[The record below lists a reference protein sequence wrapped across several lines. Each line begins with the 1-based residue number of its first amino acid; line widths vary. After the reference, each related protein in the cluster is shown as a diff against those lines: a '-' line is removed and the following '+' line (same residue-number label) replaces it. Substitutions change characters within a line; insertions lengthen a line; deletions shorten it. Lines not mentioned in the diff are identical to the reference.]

1 MKKAI
6 SYVLSFVL
14 VLMLLSL
21 CLLAIVKST
30 ILDEKYMISKL
41 EEANYYERMNGEI
54 IEQFKNYTIQSGLS
68 DEVLEN
74 LFTEDKLKQDINNVI
89 DSIYTGKELEIS
101 TSEIR
106 ENLKENILAEVEKEG
121 KTVDFEDEAMEEYL
135 KAIESAYES
144 QVSYSTSTINSIG
157 STFEKVISLAQTAQI
172 IVIVVTIVIAV
183 LIIILNIKQ
192 IFGLNYLAISS
203 MATGLFILIAKF
215 LLGQSTDLKNIM
227 LINQAT
233 SHVIQLV
240 IEDLL
245 AKVTIAGVVLLIIGL
260 IFSIIYNLQN
270 KKYFEK
276 NWIKKLKCE
285 YKNLWYSH
293 LFDI

>member
-21 CLLAIVKST
+21 CLLAILKST
-30 ILDEKYMISKL
+30 ILDEKYMTSKL

-54 IEQFKNYTIQSGLS
+54 VEQFKNYTIQSGLS

-74 LFTEDKLKQDINNVI
+74 LFTEDNLKQDINNVI

-203 MATGLFILIAKF
+203 MASGLFILIAKF

-233 SHVIQLV
+233 SHVIQLI

-260 IFSIIYNLQN
+260 IFSIIYNLLN

-276 NWIKKLKCE
+276 TE
-285 YKNLWYSH
+285 
-293 LFDI
+293 

>member
-157 STFEKVISLAQTAQI
+157 STFEKVISLAKTAQI

-203 MATGLFILIAKF
+203 MATGLFVLIAKF

-260 IFSIIYNLQN
+260 IFSIIYNLLN

-276 NWIKKLKCE
+276 TE
-285 YKNLWYSH
+285 
-293 LFDI
+293 

>member
-1 MKKAI
+1 MKKVI
-6 SYVLSFVL
+6 SYILSFIL

-21 CLLAIVKST
+21 CLLAILKST
-30 ILDEKYMISKL
+30 ILNEEYLISKL

-68 DEVLEN
+68 DDVLEN

-89 DSIYTGKELEIS
+89 NSIYTGEALEIS

-121 KTVDFEDEAMEEYL
+121 KTVDFEDEAMVEYL

-157 STFEKVISLAQTAQI
+157 STFEKVIKLAQTAQI
-172 IVIVVTIVIAV
+172 VVIVITIVIAV

-203 MATGLFILIAKF
+203 MASGLFILLAKL
-215 LLGQSTDLKNIM
+215 LLGQATDLKNIM

-240 IEDLL
+240 IQDLL
-245 AKVTIAGVVLLIIGL
+245 AKVTIAGAVLLIIGI
-260 IFSIIYNLQN
+260 IFSVIYNLFY
-270 KKYFEK
+270 KKFF
-276 NWIKKLKCE
+276 KKAE
-285 YKNLWYSH
+285 
-293 LFDI
+293 

>member
-1 MKKAI
+1 MKGKDKMKKAI

-41 EEANYYERMNGEI
+41 EDANYYERMNGEI

-203 MATGLFILIAKF
+203 MASGLFILIAKF

-260 IFSIIYNLQN
+260 IFSIIYNLLN

-276 NWIKKLKCE
+276 TE
-285 YKNLWYSH
+285 
-293 LFDI
+293 

>member
-106 ENLKENILAEVEKEG
+106 ENLKENILAEVEKED
-121 KTVDFEDEAMEEYL
+121 KTVDFEDEAMKEYL

-157 STFEKVISLAQTAQI
+157 STFEKVISLAQIVQI

-203 MATGLFILIAKF
+203 MASGLFILIAKF

-260 IFSIIYNLQN
+260 IFSIIYNLLN

-276 NWIKKLKCE
+276 NE
-285 YKNLWYSH
+285 
-293 LFDI
+293 

>member
-41 EEANYYERMNGEI
+41 EDANYYERMNGEI

-157 STFEKVISLAQTAQI
+157 STFEKVISLAKTAQI

-203 MATGLFILIAKF
+203 MASGLFILIAKF

-245 AKVTIAGVVLLIIGL
+245 AKVTIAGVVLLIIGFT
-260 IFSIIYNLQN
+260 FSIIYNLLN

-276 NWIKKLKCE
+276 TE
-285 YKNLWYSH
+285 
-293 LFDI
+293 

>member
-14 VLMLLSL
+14 VLMLLAL

-203 MATGLFILIAKF
+203 MASGLFILIAKF

-260 IFSIIYNLQN
+260 IFSIIYNLLN

-276 NWIKKLKCE
+276 N
-285 YKNLWYSH
+285 
-293 LFDI
+293 

>member
-1 MKKAI
+1 MKGKDKMKKAI

-203 MATGLFILIAKF
+203 MASGLFILIAKF

-240 IEDLL
+240 IEDFL

-260 IFSIIYNLQN
+260 IFSIIYNLLN
-270 KKYFEK
+270 KKIF
-276 NWIKKLKCE
+276 
-285 YKNLWYSH
+285 
-293 LFDI
+293 

>member
-14 VLMLLSL
+14 VLMLLAL

-157 STFEKVISLAQTAQI
+157 STFEKVIKLAQIAQI
-172 IVIVVTIVIAV
+172 VVIVITIVIAV

-203 MATGLFILIAKF
+203 MASGLFILLAKL
-215 LLGQSTDLKNIM
+215 LLGQATDLKNIM

-240 IEDLL
+240 IQDLL
-245 AKVTIAGVVLLIIGL
+245 AKVTIAGAVLLIIGI
-260 IFSIIYNLQN
+260 IFSVIYNLFY
-270 KKYFEK
+270 KKFF
-276 NWIKKLKCE
+276 KKAE
-285 YKNLWYSH
+285 
-293 LFDI
+293 

>member
-41 EEANYYERMNGEI
+41 EDANYYERMNGEI

-157 STFEKVISLAQTAQI
+157 STFEKVISLAKTAQI

-245 AKVTIAGVVLLIIGL
+245 AKVTIAGVVLLIIGF
-260 IFSIIYNLQN
+260 IFSIIYNLLN

-276 NWIKKLKCE
+276 TE
-285 YKNLWYSH
+285 
-293 LFDI
+293 

>member
-6 SYVLSFVL
+6 SYIFSFVL
-14 VLMLLSL
+14 VLMLLFL

-68 DEVLEN
+68 DGVLEN

-89 DSIYTGKELEIS
+89 DSIYTGKELEIN

-157 STFEKVISLAQTAQI
+157 STFEKVIKLAQTAQMVV
-172 IVIVVTIVIAV
+172 IVITIVIAV

-260 IFSIIYNLQN
+260 IFSIIYNLLN

-276 NWIKKLKCE
+276 TE
-285 YKNLWYSH
+285 
-293 LFDI
+293 

>member
-14 VLMLLSL
+14 VLMLLAL

-121 KTVDFEDEAMEEYL
+121 KTVDFEDEAMVEYL

-157 STFEKVISLAQTAQI
+157 STFEKIISLAKTAQTI
-172 IVIVVTIVIAV
+172 LVTVIVVVAILLIA
-183 LIIILNIKQ
+183 INIKV
-192 IFGLNYLAISS
+192 IFGLNYIAISG
-203 MATGLFILIAKF
+203 MASGLFILVSRIM
-215 LLGQSTDLKNIM
+215 LEHSTDLKNIM
-227 LINQAT
+227 VINQAT
-233 SHVIQLV
+233 SNVIQL
-240 IEDLL
+240 IIND
-245 AKVTIAGVVLLIIGL
+245 VLTKITIIGVIL
-260 IFSIIYNLQN
+260 LVIGLVFSVIYNLLH
-270 KKYFEK
+270 KKYYDETEK
-276 NWIKKLKCE
+276 
-285 YKNLWYSH
+285 
-293 LFDI
+293 

>member
-41 EEANYYERMNGEI
+41 EDANYYERMNGEI

-157 STFEKVISLAQTAQI
+157 STFEKVISLAKTAQI

-260 IFSIIYNLQN
+260 IFSIIYNLLN

-276 NWIKKLKCE
+276 TE
-285 YKNLWYSH
+285 
-293 LFDI
+293 

>member
-1 MKKAI
+1 MKKVI
-6 SYVLSFVL
+6 SYILSFIL

-21 CLLAIVKST
+21 CLLAILKST
-30 ILDEKYMISKL
+30 ILNEEYLISKL

-68 DEVLEN
+68 DGVLEN

-89 DSIYTGKELEIS
+89 DSIYTGKELEIN

-121 KTVDFEDEAMEEYL
+121 KIVDFEDEAMEEYL

-157 STFEKVISLAQTAQI
+157 STFEKIISLAHTAQI

-183 LIIILNIKQ
+183 LIIVLNIKQ

-203 MATGLFILIAKF
+203 MASGLFILLAKF

-245 AKVTIAGVVLLIIGL
+245 TKVTIAGVVLLIIGL
-260 IFSIIYNLQN
+260 VFSIIYNMLY
-270 KKYFEK
+270 KKYF
-276 NWIKKLKCE
+276 KKSEQKS
-285 YKNLWYSH
+285 K
-293 LFDI
+293 

>member
-1 MKKAI
+1 MKGKDKMKKAI

-41 EEANYYERMNGEI
+41 EDANYYERMNGEI
-54 IEQFKNYTIQSGLS
+54 IEQFKNYTVQSGLS

-203 MATGLFILIAKF
+203 MASGLFILIAKF

-240 IEDLL
+240 IEDFL

-260 IFSIIYNLQN
+260 IFSIIYNLLN

-276 NWIKKLKCE
+276 TE
-285 YKNLWYSH
+285 
-293 LFDI
+293 

>member
-203 MATGLFILIAKF
+203 MASGLFILIAKF

-240 IEDLL
+240 IEDFL

-276 NWIKKLKCE
+276 N
-285 YKNLWYSH
+285 
-293 LFDI
+293 

>member
-1 MKKAI
+1 MKGKDKMKKAI

-14 VLMLLSL
+14 VLMLLAL

-135 KAIESAYES
+135 KAIELAYES
-144 QVSYSTSTINSIG
+144 QVSYSTNTINSIG

-203 MATGLFILIAKF
+203 MASGLFILIAKF

-240 IEDLL
+240 IEDFL

-260 IFSIIYNLQN
+260 IFSIIYNLLN

-276 NWIKKLKCE
+276 TE
-285 YKNLWYSH
+285 
-293 LFDI
+293 

>member
-106 ENLKENILAEVEKEG
+106 ENLKENILTEVEKEG

-203 MATGLFILIAKF
+203 MASGLFILIAKF

-276 NWIKKLKCE
+276 N
-285 YKNLWYSH
+285 
-293 LFDI
+293 

>member
-41 EEANYYERMNGEI
+41 EDANYYERMNGEI

-144 QVSYSTSTINSIG
+144 QVSYSTNTINSIG

-172 IVIVVTIVIAV
+172 IVIAVTIVIAV

-203 MATGLFILIAKF
+203 MASGLFILIAKF

-260 IFSIIYNLQN
+260 IFSIIYNLLN

-276 NWIKKLKCE
+276 TE
-285 YKNLWYSH
+285 
-293 LFDI
+293 

>member
-41 EEANYYERMNGEI
+41 EDANYYERMNGEI

-144 QVSYSTSTINSIG
+144 QVSYSTCTINSIG

-203 MATGLFILIAKF
+203 MASGLFILIAKF

-276 NWIKKLKCE
+276 N
-285 YKNLWYSH
+285 
-293 LFDI
+293 

>member
-1 MKKAI
+1 MKGKDKMKKAI

-21 CLLAIVKST
+21 CLLTIVKST

-41 EEANYYERMNGEI
+41 EDANYYERMNGEI

-144 QVSYSTSTINSIG
+144 QVSYSTNTINSIG

-203 MATGLFILIAKF
+203 MASGLFILIAKF

-276 NWIKKLKCE
+276 N
-285 YKNLWYSH
+285 
-293 LFDI
+293 

>member
-6 SYVLSFVL
+6 SYILSFVL

-21 CLLAIVKST
+21 CLLTIVKST
-30 ILDEKYMISKL
+30 ILSENYIISKL

-74 LFTEDKLKQDINNVI
+74 LFSEDKLKQDINNVI
-89 DSIYTGKELEIS
+89 DSIYTGKELKIS

-106 ENLKENILAEVEKEG
+106 ENLKENILAEVEAEG
-121 KTVDFEDEAMEEYL
+121 KTVDFEAEAMEEYL

-144 QVSYSTSTINSIG
+144 QVSYSTSAINNIG
-157 STFEKVISLAQTAQI
+157 NTFGKIIGLVQVAQI
-172 IVIVVTIVIAV
+172 TVIVVIIVLTV
-183 LIIILNIKQ
+183 LIIIINIKQ
-192 IFGLNYLAISS
+192 IFGFNYLAISS
-203 MATGLFILIAKF
+203 MASGLFILIAKF
-215 LLGQSTDLKNIM
+215 LLGQSTDLNNIM

-245 AKVTIAGVVLLIIGL
+245 VKVTIAGVSLLVIGL
-260 IFSIIYNLQN
+260 VLSIIYNLLN

-276 NWIKKLKCE
+276 N
-285 YKNLWYSH
+285 
-293 LFDI
+293 

>member
-1 MKKAI
+1 MKGKDKMKKAI

-41 EEANYYERMNGEI
+41 EDANYYERMNGEI

-203 MATGLFILIAKF
+203 MASGLFILIAKF

-240 IEDLL
+240 IEDFL

-260 IFSIIYNLQN
+260 IFSIIYNLLN

-276 NWIKKLKCE
+276 TE
-285 YKNLWYSH
+285 
-293 LFDI
+293 

>member
-121 KTVDFEDEAMEEYL
+121 KTVDFEDEAMKEYL

-157 STFEKVISLAQTAQI
+157 STFEKVISLAQIVQI

-203 MATGLFILIAKF
+203 MASGLFILIAKF

-240 IEDLL
+240 IEDFL

-260 IFSIIYNLQN
+260 IFSIIYNLLN
-270 KKYFEK
+270 KKIF
-276 NWIKKLKCE
+276 
-285 YKNLWYSH
+285 
-293 LFDI
+293 

>member
-21 CLLAIVKST
+21 CLLTIVKST

-41 EEANYYERMNGEI
+41 EDANYYERMNGEI

-144 QVSYSTSTINSIG
+144 QVSYSTNTINSIG

-203 MATGLFILIAKF
+203 MASGLFILIAKF

-276 NWIKKLKCE
+276 SEQKSK
-285 YKNLWYSH
+285 
-293 LFDI
+293 

>member
-41 EEANYYERMNGEI
+41 EDANYYERMNGEI

-157 STFEKVISLAQTAQI
+157 STFEKVISLAKTAQI

-215 LLGQSTDLKNIM
+215 LLGQSTDLKNVM

-260 IFSIIYNLQN
+260 IFSIIYNLLN

-276 NWIKKLKCE
+276 TE
-285 YKNLWYSH
+285 
-293 LFDI
+293 